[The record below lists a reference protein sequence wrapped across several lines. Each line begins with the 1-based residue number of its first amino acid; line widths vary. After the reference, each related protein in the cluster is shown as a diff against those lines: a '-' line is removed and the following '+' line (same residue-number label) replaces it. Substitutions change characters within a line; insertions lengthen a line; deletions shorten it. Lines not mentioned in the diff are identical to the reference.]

1 MVVEKVEDGSLL
13 TELDV
18 NSKSTVQANALLR
31 LGVFVPVKRS
41 KRIVDGSGES
51 MGAMPVGHCFDAS
64 DEFRTLQIV
73 RREGYQKILITGLKL
88 NFDTDFKVWCGIVL
102 AFNQEGYRRDGVR
115 LPFKEFAKMCGFPS
129 KRMDAAL
136 RERVSES
143 LVRIRN
149 QTIRFEQATKS
160 SKDYIGGLLSAAEF
174 DVDADYIEL
183 FPDPKLWEL
192 YQIDHQV
199 LVQLKAMSK
208 LPRQEAAQCLYVFL
222 CALPVSPHPISFSRL
237 RERMQLTSSKVAEQN
252 RTITA
257 AIKKLVDIGYLQ
269 CDVVKKG
276 SERFLIVEKR
286 CPKLSLVPGLIEM

>member
-1 MVVEKVEDGSLL
+1 MEKIESGTQL
-13 TELDV
+13 TVLDV

-41 KRIVDGSGES
+41 KRIVDSSGES
-51 MGAMPVGHCFDAS
+51 IKAIHAGHSFDAS

-73 RREGYQKILITGLKL
+73 KREGYQKIQITGLKL
-88 NFDTDFKVWCGIVL
+88 NFDTDFKVWCGIVQV
-102 AFNQEGYRRDGVR
+102 FNKEGYRRDGVS
-115 LPFKEFAKMCGFPS
+115 LPFKEFAKMCGFSS
-129 KRMDAAL
+129 KRMDSAL
-136 RERVSES
+136 RDRISES

-149 QTIRFEQATKS
+149 QTIRFDQATKS
-160 SKDYIGGLLSAAEF
+160 NKDYIGGLLSAAEF

-199 LVQLKAMSK
+199 LVQLKAMNK

-222 CALPVSPHPISFSRL
+222 CALPTVPHPISFTRL
-237 RERMQLTSSKVAEQN
+237 RERMQLTSSKIAEQN
-252 RTITA
+252 RTITT
-257 AIKKLVDIGYLQ
+257 AIKKLVSIGYLQ

-276 SERFLIVEKR
+276 NERFLIVVRR
-286 CPKLSLVPGLIEM
+286 CPKLSLRPDSITL